1 MAQHLQISPM
11 VLIYNGDTQ
20 EGLHAATLRMHA
32 SNSNTVTQMLE
43 RVQQVAQLEG
53 LPQQLL

>member
-11 VLIYNGDTQ
+11 VLVYNGGTQ
-20 EGLHAATLRMHA
+20 EVLHAATLRLHA
-32 SNSNTVTQMLE
+32 CNLKTVTQMLE

-53 LPQQLL
+53 LPRQLL